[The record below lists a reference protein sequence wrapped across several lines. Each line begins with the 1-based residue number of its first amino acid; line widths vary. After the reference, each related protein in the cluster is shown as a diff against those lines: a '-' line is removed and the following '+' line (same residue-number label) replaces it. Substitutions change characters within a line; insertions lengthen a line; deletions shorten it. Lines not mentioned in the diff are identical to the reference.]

1 LHLDLSSLADTV
13 PKGEPDPDG
22 GAAAIG
28 EPDGLAG
35 GTGPRASL
43 RLLRRDPDFRKLFL
57 SGIISLGG
65 DWFLTVALF
74 DLALELRGNALA
86 VALVVIAQE
95 IPFFLLSPL
104 GGILA
109 DRLDRR
115 KLMIGCDLVRAG
127 VCLCFLLVRSQES
140 FWLIFVLLP
149 LLSAFGVPFDPAV
162 EAAAPNLVESTD
174 LPAANSLLGSAWG
187 TMLAVGAALGGFV
200 VATLGNEAAF
210 VIDATSFVLSAALL
224 WRIRRPFS
232 EAAEHEHPRI
242 VQAVRETV
250 SYARRDHRVLALLTV
265 KGGFGLAAGVLVLIS
280 VFAHN
285 VFGAGAAGIGLLMG
299 ARGLGALIGPF
310 LGRWIAGS
318 DDRRLFTAIGVA
330 LAVFGGAYVVLG
342 FTPTLA
348 VAFVA
353 VLCAHLGGG
362 GQWALSTYGLQ
373 RTVPDRIRG
382 RVFSFDFALVTL
394 TLAMSSA
401 AAGWA
406 ADRFGPRA
414 AAIGMGAVALAWA
427 SVWWVA
433 TREIRRHPLVPSG
446 EHAEAKAEHP
456 ETVPDLESA

>member
-1 LHLDLSSLADTV
+1 M
-13 PKGEPDPDG
+13 
-22 GAAAIG
+22 
-28 EPDGLAG
+28 
-35 GTGPRASL
+35 
-43 RLLRRDPDFRKLFL
+43 RLVRRNADFRRLFAA
-57 SGIISLGG
+57 GIISLGG

-95 IPFFLLSPL
+95 IPFTVLSPI

-115 KLMIGCDLVRAG
+115 RLMIACDLARAA
-127 VCLCFLLVRSQES
+127 VCLAFLFVRSPS
-140 FWLIFVLLP
+140 TFWLVFVLLP

-162 EAAAPNLVESTD
+162 EAAAPNLVEPED

-187 TMLAVGAALGGFV
+187 TMLAVGAAAGGLV
-200 VATLGNEAAF
+200 VATLGNDSAF
-210 VIDATSFVLSAALL
+210 VIDAASFVLSAALL

-232 EAAEHEHPRI
+232 EAVEREHPRAI
-242 VQAVRETV
+242 EATRETV

-310 LGRWIAGS
+310 LGRWIAGPT
-318 DDRRLFTAIGVA
+318 DRHLFAAIGLA
-330 LAVFGGAYVVLG
+330 LAVFGLAYIALG
-342 FTPTLA
+342 LA
-348 VAFVA
+348 PSLAFAFAA

-373 RTVPDRIRG
+373 RIVPDRIRG

-394 TLAMSSA
+394 TLAISSG

-406 ADRFGPRA
+406 ADRFGPRRA
-414 AAIGMGAVALAWA
+414 AVGMGIVALAWA
-427 SVWWVA
+427 ASWWIA
-433 TREIRRHPLVPSG
+433 TRAIRRRPLTGGDVRDEP
-446 EHAEAKAEHP
+446 AD
-456 ETVPDLESA
+456 TVAGLESA